1 MRWEMHGGYA
11 EDIGS
16 AFKSLFGNPPPPL
29 QKKYFFENTY
39 NNNELFGL

>member
-16 AFKSLFGNPPPPL
+16 AFKSLFGNPPL
-29 QKKYFFENTY
+29 TKKI
-39 NNNELFGL
+39 LLRKHIQ